1 VIPAISIARDAT
13 TVIHNETG
21 ETKWPRVNRFSLV
34 TPDERLD
41 RYARLAVEVAVNL
54 QPGQFLRVSADP
66 EHLPLVRAIGRVAYE
81 RGARYVEAHYR
92 DSHLK
97 RARVEHAPDDSLE
110 WSPPW
115 TVALIDHMI
124 ESRGATITITGDA
137 APDLLADLDQRR
149 AQRTRPRLAV
159 EKLLDA
165 ENRRLIQWTILGY
178 PNEGWAKAVFG
189 EPDVERLW
197 QAVIT
202 ATRLDEPDPVAAW
215 RKHIAGL
222 RERAAVLDERGFRAI
237 RFVGP
242 GTDLRVGLP
251 ERHHWLTGAED
262 TVDGIPHLVNV
273 PTEEVFTTPDR
284 RLTDGTVRSTF
295 PLALGGTI
303 VRGLELRFE
312 AGKVVEIRAETG
324 EEAVRQ
330 ETTTDDG
337 ASYLGEVALV
347 DGDSRVRKTGVVF
360 LDTLFDENA
369 ACHIAWGQGIQGAL
383 HGGETMSDDEL
394 AAHGYND
401 SVVHTDFMV
410 GGPDVTVFGVEPGG
424 GEVPLI
430 EDDAWALR

>member
-1 VIPAISIARDAT
+1 
-13 TVIHNETG
+13 
-21 ETKWPRVNRFSLV
+21 V
-34 TPDERLD
+34 TPEERLD

-54 QPGQFLRVSADP
+54 QPGQFLRISADP
-66 EHLPLVRAIGRVAYE
+66 EHLPLVRALGRVAYE

-97 RARVEHAPDDSLE
+97 RARVQHAPDDSLE

-124 ESRGATITITGDA
+124 ETRGATIAITGDA
-137 APDLLADLDQRR
+137 EPELLADLDQRR

-165 ENRRLIQWTILGY
+165 ENRRLIQWTIVGY
-178 PNEGWAKAVFG
+178 PNEGWARTVFG

-197 QAVIT
+197 DAVIT
-202 ATRLDEPDPVAAW
+202 ATRLDEPDPVASW
-215 RKHIAGL
+215 REHITRL
-222 RERAAVLDERGFRAI
+222 RERATALDERGFRSI

-251 ERHHWLTGAED
+251 EGHRWLTGAED

-295 PLALGGTI
+295 PLSLGGTI
-303 VRGLELRFE
+303 VHGLELRFE
-312 AGKVVEIRAETG
+312 RGKVVEIRAEAG
-324 EEAVRQ
+324 DDAVRQ
-330 ETTTDDG
+330 EMTTDDG

-360 LDTLFDENA
+360 FDTLFDENA
-369 ACHIAWGQGIQGAL
+369 ACHVAWGQGIPGAL
-383 HGGETMSDDEL
+383 RGGEAMSDDEL
-394 AAHGYND
+394 ASHGYND
-401 SVVHTDFMV
+401 SIVHTDFMV
-410 GGPDVTVFGVEPGG
+410 GGPDVTVLGVEPGG
-424 GEVPLI
+424 AEVPLI

>member
-1 VIPAISIARDAT
+1 M
-13 TVIHNETG
+13 
-21 ETKWPRVNRFSLV
+21 

-54 QPGQFLRVSADP
+54 QPGQFLRISADP

-92 DSHLK
+92 DAHLK

-115 TVALIDHMI
+115 TVALIEHMVDT
-124 ESRGATITITGDA
+124 RGATIAITGDA
-137 APDLLADLDQRR
+137 EPELLADLDQRR
-149 AQRTRPRLAV
+149 AQRARPRLAV

-165 ENRRLIQWTILGY
+165 ENRRLIQWTIVGY
-178 PNEGWAKAVFG
+178 PNEGWARTVFG

-202 ATRLDEPDPVAAW
+202 ATRLDAPDPVAAW
-215 RKHIAGL
+215 REHIARL
-222 RERAAVLDERGFRAI
+222 RERAAILDERAFRAL
-237 RFVGP
+237 RFTGP

-251 ERHHWLTGAED
+251 RGHRWLTGAED

-284 RLTDGTVRSTF
+284 RLTEGTVRSTF
-295 PLALGGTI
+295 PLSLGGTI

-312 AGKVVEIRAETG
+312 GGKAVEVHAQSG
-324 EEAVRQ
+324 ADAVR
-330 ETTTDDG
+330 EEMATDEG
-337 ASYLGEVALV
+337 ASFLGEVALV
-347 DGDSRVRKTGVVF
+347 DGDSRVRQTGIVF
-360 LDTLFDENA
+360 FETLFDENA
-369 ACHIAWGQGIQGAL
+369 ACHIAWGQGIQGAVE
-383 HGGETMSDDEL
+383 GGDQMTDDEL

-401 SVVHTDFMV
+401 SSVHTDFMI
-410 GGPDVTVFGVEPGG
+410 GGPDVSVHGIENGG
-424 GEVPLI
+424 SEVPVI
-430 EDDAWALR
+430 QDDAWVLR

>member
-1 VIPAISIARDAT
+1 M
-13 TVIHNETG
+13 
-21 ETKWPRVNRFSLV
+21 

-54 QPGQFLRVSADP
+54 QPGQFLRISADP

-92 DSHLK
+92 DAHLK

-115 TVALIDHMI
+115 TVALIDHMVDT
-124 ESRGATITITGDA
+124 RGATIAITGDA
-137 APDLLADLDQRR
+137 EPELLADLDQRR
-149 AQRTRPRLAV
+149 AQRARPRLAV

-165 ENRRLIQWTILGY
+165 ENRRLIQWTIVGY
-178 PNEGWAKAVFG
+178 PNEGWARTVFG

-215 RKHIAGL
+215 REHIARL
-222 RERAAVLDERGFRAI
+222 RARAAILDERGFQAL
-237 RFVGP
+237 RFTGP
-242 GTDLRVGLP
+242 RTDLHVGLP
-251 ERHHWLTGAED
+251 HGHRWLTGAED

-284 RLTDGTVRSTF
+284 RLTEGTVRSTF
-295 PLALGGTI
+295 PLSLGGTI

-312 AGKVVEIRAETG
+312 AGKVVEVRAESG
-324 EEAVRQ
+324 AEAVR
-330 ETTTDDG
+330 EEMATDDG
-337 ASYLGEVALV
+337 ASFLGEVALV
-347 DGDSRVRKTGVVF
+347 DGDSRVRQTGIVF
-360 LDTLFDENA
+360 FDTLFDENA
-369 ACHIAWGQGIQGAL
+369 ACHIAWGQGIQGAVD
-383 HGGETMSDDEL
+383 GGEQMTDDEL

-401 SVVHTDFMV
+401 SSVHTDFMV
-410 GGPDVTVFGVEPGG
+410 GGPDVSVHGIEDGG
-424 GEVPLI
+424 TEVPVI
-430 EDDAWALR
+430 QDDAWVLR

>member
-1 VIPAISIARDAT
+1 
-13 TVIHNETG
+13 
-21 ETKWPRVNRFSLV
+21 V
-34 TPDERLD
+34 TPEERLD

-54 QPGQFLRVSADP
+54 QPGQFLRISADP
-66 EHLPLVRAIGRVAYE
+66 EHLPLVRALGRVAYE

-97 RARVEHAPDDSLE
+97 RARVQHAPHDSLE

-124 ESRGATITITGDA
+124 ETRGATIAITGDA
-137 APDLLADLDQRR
+137 EPELLADLDQRR

-165 ENRRLIQWTILGY
+165 ENRRLIQWTIVGY
-178 PNEGWAKAVFG
+178 PNEGWARTVFG

-197 QAVIT
+197 DAVIT
-202 ATRLDEPDPVAAW
+202 ATRLDEPDPVASW
-215 RKHIAGL
+215 REHITRL
-222 RERAAVLDERGFRAI
+222 RERATALDERGFRSI

-251 ERHHWLTGAED
+251 EGHRWLTGAED

-295 PLALGGTI
+295 PLSLGGTI
-303 VRGLELRFE
+303 VHGLELRFE
-312 AGKVVEIRAETG
+312 RGKVVEIRAEAG
-324 EEAVRQ
+324 DDAVRQ
-330 ETTTDDG
+330 EMTTDDG

-360 LDTLFDENA
+360 FDTLFDENA
-369 ACHIAWGQGIQGAL
+369 ACHVAWGQGIPGAL
-383 HGGETMSDDEL
+383 RGGEAMSDDEL
-394 AAHGYND
+394 ASHGYND
-401 SVVHTDFMV
+401 SIVHTDFMV
-410 GGPDVTVFGVEPGG
+410 GGPDVTVLGVEPGG
-424 GEVPLI
+424 AEVPLI